1 MKISYLV
8 KRVLAMDFKA
18 MNQRID
24 GIHKKTGKNK
34 LFILGDMAVCAVRYG
49 AGYMD
54 YDLFEMYDLTAAQRD
69 TYITRGR
76 SNDLVRKYNDRS
88 FSHYFDYKDEFDA
101 RFTDYLHRDWAP
113 ITDQPNED
121 DKERA
126 LKVIEAHDVIFAKPV
141 DGSCGIGVERLLTKD
156 FENAE
161 ALYKYVK
168 AYGKRYVLEEEIRQ
182 HPKVSSIYPGSIN
195 TVRIVTI
202 VKNNVPH
209 VICAYFRIGNSG
221 NAVDNFN
228 HGGMVTPV
236 DEVTGIVKYP
246 AMDKTKVVY
255 EDHPVTGTHIQGF
268 EFPDWEKARELVKK
282 AAMEVPQMGY
292 VGWDV
297 AFGVDEP
304 LLVEGNDFTGHDLY
318 QLKPHTPD
326 KIGIYHKF
334 LV

>member
-1 MKISYLV
+1 M
-8 KRVLAMDFKA
+8 
-18 MNQRID
+18 Q
-24 GIHKKTGKNK
+24 
-34 LFILGDMAVCAVRYG
+34 VCAIRYG

-54 YDLFEMYDLTAAQRD
+54 YDLFEMYDLTPAQRN

-76 SNDLVRKYNDRS
+76 SNDLVKKYNDRS
-88 FSHYFDYKDEFDA
+88 YSHTFDYKDEFDA

-113 ITDQPNED
+113 ITESGNE

-126 LKVIEAHDVIFAKPV
+126 IKVIEAHDVIFAKPV
-141 DGSCGIGVERLLTKD
+141 DGSCGIGVERLLKKD
-156 FENAE
+156 FESPE
-161 ALYKYVK
+161 ALYNYVK

-182 HPKVSSIYPGSIN
+182 HPKVSAMYPGSIN

-202 VKNNVPH
+202 LKDGVAH

-236 DEVTGIVKYP
+236 DELTGIVKYP

-268 EFPDWEKARELVKK
+268 QFPDWEKARELVQK
-282 AAMEVPQMGY
+282 AAKEIPQMGY
-292 VGWDV
+292 IGWDV
-297 AFGVDEP
+297 AFAEDGP

-326 KIGIYHKF
+326 KIGIYEKF
-334 LV
+334 LI

>member
-1 MKISYLV
+1 MNPIYLA
-8 KRVLAMDFKA
+8 KRVLNMDFKA
-18 MNQRID
+18 MAGKID
-24 GIHKKTGKNK
+24 GIHKKTGKNPV
-34 LFILGDMAVCAVRYG
+34 LILADMANCAVRYG

-54 YDLFEMYDLTAAQRD
+54 YDLFEMYDLTPEQRD

-76 SNDLVRKYNDRS
+76 SNELVKKYNDRS
-88 FSHYFDYKDEFDA
+88 YSHTFDYKDEFDA
-101 RFTDYLHRDWAP
+101 KFSKYLHRDWAP
-113 ITDQPNED
+113 ITETGTED
-121 DKERA
+121 KARA
-126 LKVIEAHDVIFAKPV
+126 LKVIEAHDIVFAKPV
-141 DGSCGIGVERLLTKD
+141 DGSCGKGVERLVKAD
-156 FENAE
+156 FDSAE
-161 ALYKYVK
+161 ALYNYVK

-202 VKNNVPH
+202 LKDDVAH

-236 DEVTGIVKYP
+236 DEETGIVKYP

-268 EFPDWEKARELVKK
+268 QFPDWDKARALVQH
-282 AAMEVPQMGY
+282 AAHEIPQMGY
-292 VGWDV
+292 IGWDV
-297 AFGVDEP
+297 AFSENGP

-326 KIGIYHKF
+326 KIGIYQKF
-334 LV
+334 QV

>member
-1 MKISYLV
+1 MKLSYLV
-8 KRVLAMDFKA
+8 KRVMQLDYKA
-18 MNQRID
+18 MFQRID
-24 GIHKKTGKNK
+24 GIHRKTGKSRIG
-34 LFILGDMAVCAVRYG
+34 ILIDMQICAIRYG

-54 YDLFEMYDLTAAQRD
+54 YDLFEMYDLTPAQRD

-76 SNDLVRKYNDRS
+76 SNDLVKQYNDRS
-88 FSHYFDYKDEFDA
+88 YSHTFDYKDEFDA
-101 RFTDYLHRDWAP
+101 RFERYLKRDWAP
-113 ITDQPNED
+113 ITESGTE

-126 LKVIEAHDVIFAKPV
+126 IKVIEAHEVIFAKPV
-141 DGSCGIGVERLLTKD
+141 DGSCGKGVERLKRED
-156 FENAE
+156 FESPE
-161 ALYKYVK
+161 ALYNYVK

-182 HPKVSSIYPGSIN
+182 HPAVSDIYPGSIN

-202 VKNNVPH
+202 LKDGVSH

-268 EFPDWEKARELVKK
+268 QFPDWDKARELVME
-282 AAMEVPQMGY
+282 AAKEIPQMGY

-297 AFGVDEP
+297 AFSEDGP

-326 KIGIYHKF
+326 KIGIYQKF

>member
-1 MKISYLV
+1 MKLSYLI
-8 KRVLAMDFKA
+8 KRVMHLDYKA
-18 MNQRID
+18 MFKRID
-24 GIHKKTGKNK
+24 GIHKKTGKNR
-34 LFILGDMAVCAVRYG
+34 LLILTDMQVCAIRYG

-54 YDLFEMYDLTAAQRD
+54 YDLFELYDLTPAQRN

-76 SNDLVRKYNDRS
+76 SNDLVKKYNDRS
-88 FSHYFDYKDEFDA
+88 YSHTFDYKDEFDA

-113 ITDQPNED
+113 ITESGNE

-126 LKVIEAHDVIFAKPV
+126 IKVIEAHDVIFAKPV
-141 DGSCGIGVERLLTKD
+141 DGSCGIGVERLLKKD
-156 FENAE
+156 FESPE
-161 ALYKYVK
+161 ALYNYVK

-182 HPKVSSIYPGSIN
+182 HPKVSAMYPGSIN

-202 VKNNVPH
+202 LKDGVAH

-236 DEVTGIVKYP
+236 DELTGIVKYP

-268 EFPDWEKARELVKK
+268 QFPDWEKARELVQK
-282 AAMEVPQMGY
+282 AAKEIPQMGY
-292 VGWDV
+292 IGWDV
-297 AFGVDEP
+297 AFAEDGP

-326 KIGIYHKF
+326 KIGIYEKF
-334 LV
+334 QI